1 MELFDLYDNNR
12 KPLNKTITRGEKCP
26 ENTNRVVIHICLF
39 NSKNEMLIQQRQ
51 SFKSTNPNMWDLS
64 VGGCSVSGET
74 SNVSA
79 HRELLEELGIDYN
92 FENVRPHFTINFEN
106 GFDDFYLLNMDIS
119 LEDITL
125 QAEEVQDAKW
135 ASLDEI
141 LQLHKNGKFIPYC
154 PSFITA
160 LFDLKNK
167 YGLF

>member
-12 KPLNKTITRGEKCP
+12 MPLGKTIARGEKCP
-26 ENTNRVVIHICLF
+26 ENTNRIVIHICLF

-92 FENVRPHFTINFEN
+92 FKNIRPHFTINFEN
-106 GFDDFYLLNMDIS
+106 GFDDFYLLNLDIP
-119 LEDITL
+119 LEKITL

-141 LQLHKNGKFIPYC
+141 LQLHKNGKFIPY
-154 PSFITA
+154 PASFITA

-167 YGLF
+167 HGLF